1 MDGLMSAVRIL
12 LILMVAVVFDLGGPV
27 LPGAESYEEAAHGHR
42 RLQHLVQLAAP
53 ATTPVRVAVAV
64 VAPTW
69 SRLRRPPVRASLSPA
84 RKPPPLS
91 DPASASEDH

>member
-1 MDGLMSAVRIL
+1 MDRLMSAVRIL
-12 LILMVAVVFDLGGPV
+12 LIILVAAVFDLGGPV
-27 LPGAESYEEAAHGHR
+27 LPGAESFEEAAHGHR
-42 RLQHLVQLAAP
+42 RLQHLVQHAAP

-64 VAPTW
+64 VTPTW
-69 SRLRRPPVRASLSPA
+69 PRLRRPPVRASLSPA